1 MQASAL
7 STPRGDTRSMPRTD
21 PRESRA
27 DRTETANDATD
38 PDGNPSSAPDLN
50 SVFTALSHP
59 RRIYLIHALVN
70 GTGGTMLPDLS
81 TEIASQELD
90 KPIEEVTV
98 GERKRI
104 HLSLYHS
111 HLPKLADLDVI
122 EYDDRE
128 DVVRP
133 KDVSQVKAVLD
144 GTDAQLD
151 A

>member
-1 MQASAL
+1 
-7 STPRGDTRSMPRTD
+7 MPRTD
-21 PRESRA
+21 PRESRT
-27 DRTETANDATD
+27 DQTESANDAID
-38 PDGNPSSAPDLN
+38 PDGDLPSAPDLD
-50 SVFTALSHP
+50 SAFTALSHP
-59 RRIYLIHALVN
+59 RRIHLIHALVN
-70 GTGGTMLPDLS
+70 DTGGATLTDLS
-81 TEIASQELD
+81 SEIASQELD

>member
-1 MQASAL
+1 
-7 STPRGDTRSMPRTD
+7 MPRHGPPASRTD
-21 PRESRA
+21 RA
-27 DRTETANDATD
+27 RTANGATD
-38 PDGNPSSAPDLN
+38 QNEEPSSALDLD
-50 SVFTALSHP
+50 SAFTALSHP
-59 RRIYLIHALVN
+59 RRIHLVHVLVN
-70 GTGGTMLPDLS
+70 ATGVTTLPDLS
-81 TEIASQELD
+81 REIASRELG
-90 KPIEEVTV
+90 KPAEEVTV
-98 GERKRI
+98 GERKRV

-144 GTDAQLD
+144 ATDARLD

>member
-1 MQASAL
+1 
-7 STPRGDTRSMPRTD
+7 MPRTD
-21 PRESRA
+21 PRESRT
-27 DRTETANDATD
+27 DRSEPANDVTD
-38 PDGNPSSAPDLN
+38 PDGDLSSSLDLD
-50 SVFTALSHP
+50 SAFTALGHP
-59 RRIYLIHALVN
+59 RRIHLIHALVN
-70 GTGGTMLPDLS
+70 GTGGATLPELS
-81 TEIASQELD
+81 TEIASREFE
-90 KPIEEVTV
+90 KPIEEVTT